1 MAKIKQTTNQRLM
14 NFKNNFIV
22 LSILLSVFTLVSC
35 KKEKETVPTITAQ
48 VVAGAN
54 LTILESAVV
63 KANLASTL
71 EGAGPFTVFAPTD
84 EAFAAS
90 GITAATINSL
100 TADQLKSILLY
111 HVLGAKVDAANV
123 PAGPN
128 AKVVTAGG
136 DSVFVTKNSAGVFVN
151 GINVTQADV
160 NASNGVI
167 HLVSKVILPPSG
179 NIVQVAQ
186 ANSNFSFLVAA
197 VVRASTGTTNVAQ
210 ILSSGGPFTVFAP
223 TNDAF
228 IAAGFA
234 NIAAIN
240 AADPNTLASILTY
253 HVVPGRVFSSGLSNG
268 ASVATANGG
277 SVTIGLNGSAA
288 TVKGKS
294 NTTASN
300 IIGTNVMA
308 RNGVIHVID
317 RVLLP

>member
-1 MAKIKQTTNQRLM
+1 MKLR
-14 NFKNNFIV
+14 KNIIG
-22 LSILLSVFTLVSC
+22 LSMLAFVITLLSC
-35 KKEKETVPTITAQ
+35 EKEKETVPTITAQ
-48 VVAGAN
+48 VVSGAN

-63 KANLASTL
+63 KAGLASTL

-100 TADQLKSILLY
+100 TADQLKAILLY
-111 HVLGAKVDAANV
+111 HVIGSKVDAANV

-136 DSVFVTKNSAGVFVN
+136 DSVFVTKNASGVFIN
-151 GINVTQADV
+151 GINVTQPDI

-167 HLVSKVILPPSG
+167 HLVSKVIMPAAG

-186 ANSNFSFLVAA
+186 ANANFSFLVAA
-197 VVRASTGTTNVAQ
+197 VVRASTGSTNVAQ

-268 ASVATANGG
+268 ASVTTANGG
-277 SVTIGLNGSAA
+277 AVTIGLSGSAA
-288 TVKGKS
+288 SVKGKT
-294 NTTASN
+294 NTAASN

>member
-1 MAKIKQTTNQRLM
+1 MKKTP
-14 NFKNNFIV
+14 
-22 LSILLSVFTLVSC
+22 SIIAILFFAATLVSC
-35 KKEKETVPTITAQ
+35 EKEEAKQTVPTITAQ
-48 VVAGAN
+48 VVAAPN
-54 LTILESAVV
+54 LSTLESAVV

-84 EAFAAS
+84 DAFAAS
-90 GITAATINSL
+90 GITAAAINSL
-100 TADQLKSILLY
+100 TAAQLQSILLY
-111 HVLGAKVDAANV
+111 HVIPSKIPAANV

-128 AKVVTAGG
+128 AKVVTASG
-136 DSVFVTKNSAGVFVN
+136 DSVFVTKNASGVFIN

-160 NASNGVI
+160 EASNGVI
-167 HLVSKVILPPSG
+167 HLVSKVILPPAG
-179 NIVQVAQ
+179 NIVEVAQ
-186 ANSNFSFLVAA
+186 SNSNFSFLVAA

-223 TNDAF
+223 TNEAF

-240 AADPNTLASILTY
+240 AANPNTLASILTY

-268 ASVATANGG
+268 ASVTAASGG
-277 SVTIGLNGSAA
+277 TLTIGLNGSAA
-288 TVKGKS
+288 SVKGKTNPS
-294 NTTASN
+294 PSN
-300 IIGTNVMA
+300 IIATNLMA